1 MHTNF
6 QTIGALAAAFWLRF
20 HSGLVPAPKGIP
32 NADQYLRAL
41 PLCVLICTATGPVT
55 AQSPRTAICGQRD
68 HVVAQLHTRFGEQ
81 VRAVGLA
88 GQTRIV
94 EVFAS
99 DETGS
104 WTITVTSLDG
114 VTCLLASGQH
124 YESLP
129 PAPPGDRM

>member
-1 MHTNF
+1 MQTKF
-6 QTIGALAAAFWLRF
+6 QTLGALAA
-20 HSGLVPAPKGIP
+20 
-32 NADQYLRAL
+32 
-41 PLCVLICTATGPVT
+41 LILWVATGPT
-55 AQSPRTAICGQRD
+55 LAQAPRAAICGQRD

-104 WTITVTSLDG
+104 WTITVTSVDG

-129 PAPPGDRM
+129 QHPPGDRM